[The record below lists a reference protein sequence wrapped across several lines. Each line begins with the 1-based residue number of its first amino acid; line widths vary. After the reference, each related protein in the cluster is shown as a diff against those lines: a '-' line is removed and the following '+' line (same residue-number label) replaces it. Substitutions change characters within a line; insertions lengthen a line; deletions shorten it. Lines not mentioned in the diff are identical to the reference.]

1 MDLHIVNVA
10 QSFVKENF
18 TLVLSKHYANLSLI
32 VRAVGDT
39 ANYKTYRNKI
49 STLTRL
55 SKQQYYSQ
63 FFNDNLT
70 NMKKTWEGINNVLAR
85 KLKNT
90 KPITSI
96 KVPTNNDSVT
106 CDQRTIA
113 NVLNDH
119 FASIGPK

>member
-1 MDLHIVNVA
+1 MNVR
-10 QSFVKENF
+10 N
-18 TLVLSKHYANLSLI
+18 VLEEILNVSRSISVSYFKH
-32 VRAVGDT
+32 
-39 ANYKTYRNKI
+39 KI
-49 STLTRL
+49 
-55 SKQQYYSQ
+55 
-63 FFNDNLT
+63 NDNLT

-106 CDQRTIA
+106 CDQRKIA

-119 FASIGPK
+119 FASVGPKLANKIN